1 MEPQISPSENDND
14 TVAFSP
20 SEPDTAPATETAQ
33 VSDDHFD
40 EVVQGA
46 LEAVSGELLF
56 KASVIEAGEKVH
68 VAAASVGLGDARQFL
83 LLTLPDAGGQLKV
96 EPAARSKNP
105 LAGIAE
111 SYAGLMD
118 VLQVAA

>member
-1 MEPQISPSENDND
+1 MEPQLSPSENDND
-14 TVAFSP
+14 ATASSP
-20 SEPDTAPATETAQ
+20 SAPTAEPSVEPVQ

>member
-1 MEPQISPSENDND
+1 MEPQLSPSENDNTAVASSASESN
-14 TVAFSP
+14 TV
-20 SEPDTAPATETAQ
+20 PAAETAQ

>member
-1 MEPQISPSENDND
+1 MEPQLSPSANGDE
-14 TVAFSP
+14 AAASAS
-20 SEPDTAPATETAQ
+20 SESEALLSAGPVQ

-56 KASVIEAGEKVH
+56 KASVIEAGERVH
-68 VAAASVGLGDARQFL
+68 VAAASVGLGEGRQFL

-96 EPAARSKNP
+96 ETASRSKNP

-111 SYAGLMD
+111 SYASLMD